1 MKSKM
6 YRQGD
11 LLIVQITRMPKGLE
25 EKDKVLALG
34 ESTNHKHQFISPQ
47 VQVFR
52 DNNNQQFIQVKQK
65 SQLLHEEHAVLEV
78 PRGRYKVVLQREFD
92 ILSDQV
98 RTVMD

>member
-1 MKSKM
+1 MESKIL
-6 YRQGD
+6 RQGD
-11 LLIVQITRMPKGLE
+11 VMLIQISRMPRGLE

-34 ESTNHKHQFISPQ
+34 EKTNHKHQFLSPQ

-65 SQLLHEEHAVLEV
+65 SQLLHEEHAVLDV
-78 PRGRYKVVLQREFD
+78 PRGKYRVRLQREFD
-92 ILSDQV
+92 ILQDQI